1 MFNPNAGKYGPE
13 RTPYLDTY
21 YAVMTLLQVIN
32 WLGYQLLLIALFS
45 SIIEANFSDKFS
57 EKFLINFVYP
67 QDAVKTPHKQCYD
80 QNGVGDEYANCGKDI
95 RGRYIKCKP
104 K

>member
-1 MFNPNAGKYGPE
+1 M
-13 RTPYLDTY
+13 
-21 YAVMTLLQVIN
+21 
-32 WLGYQLLLIALFS
+32 FS

-80 QNGVGDEYANCGKDI
+80 QNRVGDEYANCGKDI

>member
-1 MFNPNAGKYGPE
+1 M
-13 RTPYLDTY
+13 
-21 YAVMTLLQVIN
+21 
-32 WLGYQLLLIALFS
+32 
-45 SIIEANFSDKFS
+45 
-57 EKFLINFVYP
+57 YP